1 MIDTFIV
8 AIRQL
13 PFSDLLQDP
22 FQNTGLWLSL
32 CRSHQWDSTPNTVL
46 SFGSLNAQG
55 TLSCSST
62 QRTATKLV
70 KGQEKKE
77 QLWELGCCSPEKRRL
92 RGNLTILK
100 NDLKGGCNQLGISL
114 ISQVTSDRTQGNSPK
129 LCQGRLR
136 LDMRKNFFME
146 GVASHWDRLLR
157 DAEVPLNLG
166 GIQEICGLC
175 TYGHGLLMGLCSLIL
190 IVWVDDLK
198 GLCQPK
204 WFL

>member
-1 MIDTFIV
+1 MRQHSKYCAQFWV
-8 AIRQL
+8 AQCTRYTE
-13 PFSDLLQDP
+13 LLKHTE
-22 FQNTGLWLSL
+22 NSNKTGE
-32 CRSHQWDSTPNTVL
+32 
-46 SFGSLNAQG
+46 G
-55 TLSCSST
+55 T
-62 QRTATKLV
+62 
-70 KGQEKKE
+70 GKKE
-77 QLWELGCCSPEKRRL
+77 GAAVGTGVLQSRE
-92 RGNLTILK
+92 
-100 NDLKGGCNQLGISL
+100 GGCNQLGISL

-190 IVWVDDLK
+190 IV
-198 GLCQPK
+198 
-204 WFL
+204 